1 MNETVRRQMI
11 YLASVD
17 VLRRLFKSGKVALQV
32 VDRLNKKNAEKMG
45 CAAVEIAQKSHP

>member
-17 VLRRLFKSGKVALQV
+17 VLRRLFNSGKVAPQV
-32 VDRLNKKNAEKMG
+32 IDRLNRKNAEIMG
-45 CAAVEIAQKSHP
+45 CTAVEIA